1 MKPNFFPFTHSNY
14 FMKYSQY
21 LLLILLTTICFLSCK
36 KTDSLSPV
44 PTTLIADVSAFE
56 TPARISNQINGLY
69 ATFKGTGLWG
79 SNYILYS
86 EARAG
91 EYISTNQNPLQ
102 GGLTYMMLTD
112 PGTSDVNIVWLQ
124 AYQTINACNV
134 FLDGMDA
141 AGKKVVGDSLYKN
154 YTAEAKVLRAVTYYS
169 LLQLYA
175 RPYREN
181 AGKNRGLP
189 LRLTGNTGLKDYNLA
204 RSSVDSVYRQILSD
218 LNYAETNLP
227 AKYATPLLNTTRAQ
241 KNTAIAFK
249 TRVYLSMADYANVI
263 TEANKIVTAVAP
275 FATLNTSATVHS
287 LPADITTVFKTPYTS
302 AESMFSIAFSSADA
316 PGNSLA
322 TNFLPNSA
330 DGAGLG
336 SAGTGQFYLFAGGIV
351 NDVNWK
357 TTDRRRNFVF
367 TTAAGTNKGR
377 LWCSKFAVGTPYTDY
392 IPVIRYSEVL
402 LNLAEALAN
411 VNGLDTRSVAILNA
425 VRGRSD
431 ATTIFKPTDKA
442 DLLSKIINERRIEF
456 LGEGLRNGD
465 LMRLGLPVP
474 AKTPVGATP
483 VPASNPTD
491 GNYIWPIPNNEA
503 LYNQLINQ

>member
-1 MKPNFFPFTHSNY
+1 MKNIKY
-14 FMKYSQY
+14 FG
-21 LLLILLTTICFLSCK
+21 LLFIIVTCAISCTK
-36 KTDSLSPV
+36 SEDLSPV
-44 PTTLIADVSAFE
+44 PTTLIADASAFE
-56 TPARISNQINGLY
+56 TPARVSNQVNGLY

-91 EYISTNQNPLQ
+91 EFISTNQNPLQ

-112 PGTSDVNIVWLQ
+112 PGTSDVNIVWQQ

-141 AGKKVVGDSLYKN
+141 LGKKSVGDSLYSN

-175 RPYREN
+175 KPYIN
-181 AGKNRGLP
+181 GAGKNPGLP
-189 LRLTGNTGLKDYNLA
+189 LRLKGNTGLADYNLA
-204 RSSVDSVYRQILSD
+204 RSTVETVYKQILAD

-227 AKYATPLLNTTRAQ
+227 AKYATAALNTTRAQ

-249 TRVYLSMADYANVI
+249 TRVYLSMGDYANVVA
-263 TEANKIVTAVAP
+263 EANKIVSTAAP
-275 FATLNTSATVHS
+275 FVTTASTNTAHS

-302 AESMFSIAFSSADA
+302 TESIFSIAFATGDA

-330 DGAGLG
+330 DGTGLG
-336 SAGTGQFYLFAGGIV
+336 SAGTGQFYVFAQGIV
-351 NDVNWK
+351 SDVNWK
-357 TTDRRRNFVF
+357 ATDKRRNFIF
-367 TTAAGTNKGR
+367 TTPSGTNKGR
-377 LWCSKFAVGTPYTDY
+377 FWCSKFAVGTPYTDF

-402 LNLAEALAN
+402 LNLAEALTN
-411 VNGLDTRSVAILNA
+411 INGLDTRATAILNA

-431 ATTIFKPTDKA
+431 ATTVFKPTDKA
-442 DLLSKIINERRIEF
+442 DLLSKILNERRIEF
-456 LGEGLRNGD
+456 FGEGLRNGD
-465 LMRLGLPVP
+465 IMRLGLPIP

-503 LYNQLINQ
+503 LYNKLIG

>member
-1 MKPNFFPFTHSNY
+1 MKNFKY
-14 FMKYSQY
+14 FS
-21 LLLILLTTICFLSCK
+21 LLLMVAVYAISCT
-36 KTDSLSPV
+36 KTVDLNPV
-44 PTTLIADVSAFE
+44 PTTLIADAAAFE

-79 SNYILYS
+79 SDYILYS

-91 EYISTNQNPLQ
+91 EFISTNQNPLQ

-112 PGTSDVNIVWLQ
+112 PGTTDVNIVWQQ

-134 FLDGMDA
+134 FLEGMDA
-141 AGKKVVGDSLYKN
+141 SGKKVVGDSLYNN

-175 RPYREN
+175 KPYTNN
-181 AGKNRGLP
+181 AGKNPGLP
-189 LRLTGNTGLKDYNLA
+189 LRLKGNTGLADYNLA
-204 RSSVDSVYRQILSD
+204 RSTVDEVYQQIIKD

-227 AKYATPLLNTTRAQ
+227 SKYATAVLNTIRAQ
-241 KNTAIAFK
+241 KNSAIAFK
-249 TRVYLSMADYANVI
+249 TRVYLSMGDYANTIV
-263 TEANKIVTAVAP
+263 EANKLVSTAAP
-275 FATLNTSATVHS
+275 FVTTNTANTTHS

-302 AESMFSIAFSSADA
+302 TESVFSIAFASGDA

-330 DGAGLG
+330 DGTGLG
-336 SAGTGQFYLFAGGIV
+336 SAGTGQFYVFASGIV
-351 NDVNWK
+351 SDAAWK
-357 TTDRRRNFVF
+357 TTDKRRNFIF
-367 TTAAGTNKGR
+367 TTASGTNKGR

-411 VNGLDTRSVAILNA
+411 VNGLDTRATAILNA

-431 ATTIFKPTDKA
+431 ATTIFKPTDKT
-442 DLLSKIINERRIEF
+442 DLLNKILNERRIEF
-456 LGEGLRNGD
+456 FGEGIRNGD
-465 LMRLGLPVP
+465 LMRLGLPIP
-474 AKTPVGATP
+474 AKTPVGSTP
-483 VPASNPTD
+483 VPAANPSD
-491 GNYIWPIPNNEA
+491 GNYIWPIPNNES
-503 LYNQLINQ
+503 LYNKLIGQ

>member
-1 MKPNFFPFTHSNY
+1 MKIIFNQNLINSL
-14 FMKYSQY
+14 FMKRIKYYS
-21 LLLILLTTICFLSCK
+21 LLIMISIYSFSCN
-36 KTDSLSPV
+36 KTDSLNPI
-44 PTTLIADVSAFE
+44 PTTLIADASAFE
-56 TPARISNQINGLY
+56 TSARISNQINGLY

-79 SNYILYS
+79 SAYILYS

-91 EYISTNQNPLQ
+91 EFISTNQNPLQ

-112 PGTSDVNIVWLQ
+112 PGTSDVNLVWQQ

-141 AGKKVVGDSLYKN
+141 QGKKVVGDTLYSN

-181 AGKNRGLP
+181 NGKNPGLP
-189 LRLTGNTGLKDYNLA
+189 LRLKGNTGLDNYNLA
-204 RSSVDSVYRQILSD
+204 RSSVDEVYKQILAD

-227 AKYATPLLNTTRAQ
+227 AKYATAALNTTRVQ
-241 KNTAIAFK
+241 KNTAIALK
-249 TRVYLSMADYANVI
+249 TRVYLAMGDYTNVVN
-263 TEANKIVTAVAP
+263 EANKIVSTAAP
-275 FATLNTSATVHS
+275 FVTTNTSNTTHS

-302 AESMFSIAFSSADA
+302 TESIFSIAFASGDA

-322 TNFLPNSA
+322 SNFLPNSA
-330 DGAGLG
+330 DGVGLG
-336 SAGTGQFYLFAGGIV
+336 SAGTGQFYVFSAGIAS
-351 NDVNWK
+351 DVNWK
-357 TTDRRRNFVF
+357 TTDKRRSFIF
-367 TTAAGTNKGR
+367 TTASGTNKGR

-411 VNGLDTRSVAILNA
+411 LNGLDARSIAILNA

-442 DLLSKIINERRIEF
+442 DLLSKIITERRIEF
-456 LGEGLRNGD
+456 FGEGVRNGD
-465 LMRLGLPVP
+465 LMRLGLPIP
-474 AKTPVGATP
+474 AKTPVGSTP

-491 GNYIWPIPNNEA
+491 GNYIWPIPNNES
-503 LYNQLINQ
+503 LYNKLI

>member
-1 MKPNFFPFTHSNY
+1 
-14 FMKYSQY
+14 MKYSQY
-21 LLLILLTTICFLSCK
+21 LLLILLAPMSFLSCK
-36 KTDSLSPV
+36 KADSLNPI
-44 PTTLIADVSAFE
+44 PTTLIADASAFE
-56 TPARISNQINGLY
+56 TPARISNQVNGLY
-69 ATFKGTGLWG
+69 ATFKGAGLWG
-79 SNYILYS
+79 SHFILYS

-91 EYISTNQNPLQ
+91 EFISTNQNPLQ

-112 PGTSDVNIVWLQ
+112 PGTSDVNIVWQ
-124 AYQTINACNV
+124 QGYQTINACNV

-141 AGKKVVGDSLYKN
+141 VGKKVVGDSLYNN
-154 YTAEAKVLRAVTYYS
+154 YTAEARVLRAVTYYS

-181 AGKNRGLP
+181 AGKNKGLP
-189 LRLTGNTGLKDYNLA
+189 MRLKGNTGLKDYDLA
-204 RSSVDSVYRQILSD
+204 RSPVDSVYRQILTD
-218 LNYAETNLP
+218 LNYAEANLP
-227 AKYATPLLNTTRAQ
+227 AKYATAALNTTRAQ
-241 KNTAIAFK
+241 KNSAIAFK

-263 TEANKIVTAVAP
+263 AEANKIVSAAAP
-275 FATLNTSATVHS
+275 FSTLNSTATVHS
-287 LPADITTVFKTPYTS
+287 LPADVVTVFKTPYTS
-302 AESMFSIAFSSADA
+302 TESIFSMAFTSADA
-316 PGNSLA
+316 PSNSLA

-330 DGAGLG
+330 DGTGLG
-336 SAGTGQFYLFAGGIV
+336 SAGTGQFYVFASGIV
-351 NDVNWK
+351 SDATWK
-357 TTDRRRNFVF
+357 ATDRRRNFIF
-367 TTAAGTNKGR
+367 TTPSGTNKGR

-425 VRGRSD
+425 VRGRAD

-456 LGEGLRNGD
+456 FGESVRNGD
-465 LMRLGLPVP
+465 LMRLGLPIP

-491 GNYIWPIPNNEA
+491 GNYIWHSNR
-503 LYNQLINQ
+503 

>member
-1 MKPNFFPFTHSNY
+1 MKNIKY
-14 FMKYSQY
+14 FS
-21 LLLILLTTICFLSCK
+21 LLLIVAVYTISCT
-36 KTDSLSPV
+36 KTVDLNPV
-44 PTTLIADVSAFE
+44 PTTLIADASAFE

-79 SNYILYS
+79 SDYILYS

-91 EYISTNQNPLQ
+91 EFISTNQNPLQ

-112 PGTSDVNIVWLQ
+112 PGTTDVNIVWQQ

-141 AGKKVVGDSLYKN
+141 AGKKVVGDSLYNN

-175 RPYREN
+175 KPYRDN
-181 AGKNRGLP
+181 AGKNPGVP
-189 LRLTGNTGLKDYNLA
+189 LRLKGNTGLADYNLA
-204 RSSVDSVYRQILSD
+204 RSTVDEVYQQIIKD

-227 AKYATPLLNTTRAQ
+227 SKYATAVLNTTRAQ
-241 KNTAIAFK
+241 KNSVIAFK
-249 TRVYLSMADYANVI
+249 TRVYLSMGDYANTIV
-263 TEANKIVTAVAP
+263 EANKLVSTAAP
-275 FATLNTSATVHS
+275 FVTTNTANTTHS

-302 AESMFSIAFSSADA
+302 TESMFSIAFASGDA

-330 DGAGLG
+330 DGTGLG
-336 SAGTGQFYLFAGGIV
+336 SAGTGQFYVFASGIV
-351 NDVNWK
+351 SDATWK
-357 TTDRRRNFVF
+357 TTDKRRNFIF
-367 TTAAGTNKGR
+367 TTASGTNKGR

-411 VNGLDTRSVAILNA
+411 VNGLDTRATAILNA

-431 ATTIFKPTDKA
+431 ATTIFKPTDKT
-442 DLLSKIINERRIEF
+442 DLLNKILNERRIEF
-456 LGEGLRNGD
+456 FGEGIRNGD
-465 LMRLGLPVP
+465 LMRLGLPIP
-474 AKTPVGATP
+474 AKTPTGATP
-483 VPASNPTD
+483 VPAANPTD
-491 GNYIWPIPNNEA
+491 GNYIWPIPNNES
-503 LYNQLINQ
+503 LYNKLIGQ